1 MKKIKLS
8 FVALAILALGTFV
21 FTSCSDDGSTETPDN
36 SMSNYRITN
45 ENAFID
51 EFYSTSWRTGV
62 SASVRDSLNTYVVT
76 EIIVGSDTKA
86 RGYLVKD
93 YNTGDLLYFAD
104 VDRIGYVMK
113 TVDLITEEWET
124 ITDIDRHP
132 DYSLTDGFDIIK
144 IIDDGNY
151 GYVTYGYY
159 TYGACAPN
167 NVGGGCS
174 AGVYYQ
180 KTFLGF
186 KWGKETAV
194 LTPHGNNAYTPCNCS
209 TGEVTPY

>member
-151 GYVTYGYY
+151 GNVQAMGRFWGWSCGPSYNMPGKGCVRNCNYYV
-159 TYGACAPN
+159 
-167 NVGGGCS
+167 
-174 AGVYYQ
+174 
-180 KTFLGF
+180 LGQQMT
-186 KWGKETAV
+186 ETNQFQV
-194 LTPHGNNAYTPCNCS
+194 NDLPGSNPKVDKLDDWC
-209 TGEVTPY
+209 

>member
-76 EIIVGSDTKA
+76 EIIVGSDTRA

-144 IIDDGNY
+144 IIGGVVGVQPMGWFWGTHYTDCTS
-151 GYVTYGYY
+151 VTVTNPDTLQQTCQTDCVKQTRRFGF
-159 TYGACAPN
+159 TVRQTIVPAGTTAGACP
-167 NVGGGCS
+167 
-174 AGVYYQ
+174 
-180 KTFLGF
+180 
-186 KWGKETAV
+186 
-194 LTPHGNNAYTPCNCS
+194 
-209 TGEVTPY
+209 